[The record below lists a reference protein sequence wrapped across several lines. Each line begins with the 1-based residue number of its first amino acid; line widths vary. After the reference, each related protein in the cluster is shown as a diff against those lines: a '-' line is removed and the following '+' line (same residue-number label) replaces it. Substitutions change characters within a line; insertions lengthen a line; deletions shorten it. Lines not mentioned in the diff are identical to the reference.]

1 MGRRNPMNKFGSN
14 RAQAAAPK
22 NAVSTSG
29 AGNKPTHVLKMKGED
44 GKLVTITGLFASK
57 TKSGEDYLS
66 GTDKESGIKYVVY
79 VKSDIQK
86 A

>member
-1 MGRRNPMNKFGSN
+1 MNKFGTN
-14 RAQAAAPK
+14 RAQAAAPRS
-22 NAVSTSG
+22 AAPQQG

-57 TKSGEDYLS
+57 TKAGEDYLS

-79 VKSDIQK
+79 VKTDIQK

>member
-1 MGRRNPMNKFGSN
+1 MNKFGSN
-14 RAQAAAPK
+14 RAQAAAPRT
-22 NAVSTSG
+22 AAPVAG

-79 VKSDIQK
+79 VKSEIKQ